1 MKRVSAP
8 LLTVAAALLCVST
21 LRAQQLGSAINES
34 SRPVRLLWN
43 WYDTIKTRRGEMPR
57 RVDILYDYSK
67 AAAFER
73 WYTMDGRMFFE
84 RKFVLNTPTAS
95 DKEIEEA
102 FEIVQRD
109 PEMIP
114 ILRRFNAVLDGGFV
128 IEEGRGKACGPGA
141 RCLLI
146 QVLSPD
152 RSGLIRAMGV
162 DLVKRNIPY
171 RAFVPSEHPGVK

>member
-1 MKRVSAP
+1 MRRASR
-8 LLTVAAALLCVST
+8 LLLAVVATLFCAAAL
-21 LRAQQLGSAINES
+21 RAQSTRGPITRVT
-34 SRPVRLLWN
+34 RPVRLLHS
-43 WYDTIKTRRGEMPR
+43 WYDSIKTPEGEVPR
-57 RVDILYDYSK
+57 RVDILFDYRH
-67 AAAFER
+67 ARALEQ
-73 WYTMDGRMFFE
+73 WYTLDGRLFWS
-84 RKFVLNTPTAS
+84 RTFVVNPPTAS
-95 DKEIEEA
+95 EEEIEEA
-102 FEIVQRD
+102 FDIVRAD

-114 ILRRFNAVLDGGFV
+114 ILRRFSAVLDGGFV

-171 RAFVPSEHPGVK
+171 PTFVPSEHPGVK